1 MLVLLLATVL
11 LVPSSDAFSLC
22 PTVASLLRA
31 NAASPLFS
39 PLRTE
44 HRTTQQHNVVGH
56 RRQLAMMAETT
67 NKPKLV
73 GVIGATGGVG
83 RLCAAAL
90 LEKGFSVR
98 AIVRDKV
105 KAQELLPPSIELV
118 EADMCKPDAGAGLA
132 VAIKGVDALVLC
144 TGTTAFPSDKWGKA

>member
-1 MLVLLLATVL
+1 
-11 LVPSSDAFSLC
+11 
-22 PTVASLLRA
+22 
-31 NAASPLFS
+31 
-39 PLRTE
+39 
-44 HRTTQQHNVVGH
+44 
-56 RRQLAMMAETT
+56 
-67 NKPKLV
+67 
-73 GVIGATGGVG
+73 
-83 RLCAAAL
+83 LCAAAL

-105 KAQELLPPSIELV
+105 KAQKLLPPSIELV

>member
-1 MLVLLLATVL
+1 MLALLLATVL

-22 PTVASLLRA
+22 PTAASLLRA

-39 PLRTE
+39 PLRVQ
-44 HRTTQQHNVVGH
+44 HLHNVPGH
-56 RRQLAMMAETT
+56 RQFVMMAETT
-67 NKPKLV
+67 SKPKLV

-83 RLCAAAL
+83 RLCVAAL
-90 LEKGFSVR
+90 LERGFSVR

>member
-1 MLVLLLATVL
+1 
-11 LVPSSDAFSLC
+11 
-22 PTVASLLRA
+22 
-31 NAASPLFS
+31 
-39 PLRTE
+39 
-44 HRTTQQHNVVGH
+44 
-56 RRQLAMMAETT
+56 MMAETT
-67 NKPKLV
+67 SKPKLV

-83 RLCAAAL
+83 RLCVAAL
-90 LEKGFSVR
+90 LERGFSVR